1 MYLYSFYL
9 VNALYYAF
17 FRESAPNINNLLA
30 TLLVIL
36 LVIYLQGFRVEVPLA
51 SQKIRGYVQ
60 SHGIKLFYTSNIPM
74 IIQSTLV

>member
-1 MYLYSFYL
+1 MYYLSINL
-9 VNALYYAF
+9 VNALYFAF

-36 LVIYLQGFRVEVPLA
+36 LVIYLQGFRVEIPLA
-51 SQKIRGYVQ
+51 SQKVRGFVS

-74 IIQSTLV
+74 II